1 MKPFLL
7 LLQLK
12 TFQVK
17 LRMKLWSEKLSTVN
31 FYFIFFNITGMVEDN
46 RIDPKMVFSYVQEVY
61 RMCNDLWTVL
71 CSTYVHIS
79 HYCPLY
85 NTISNCT
92 NIMINN
98 DSTRKNLSSPPTC
111 VSYFWWRCSCRN
123 LTPHYYCSLLS
134 LSSDKQL
141 GLGTR
146 GWMIITSS

>member
-17 LRMKLWSEKLSTVN
+17 LRMKLWSEKLRTVN

-79 HYCPLY
+79 SYPIIVLY
-85 NTISNCT
+85 IILFPIVPILWS
-92 NIMINN
+92 IMIQQGRTYPVPRLACHTFGEDVVAEIWLLIIIAHCSVSVVTNN
-98 DSTRKNLSSPPTC
+98 WDLEHEGE
-111 VSYFWWRCSCRN
+111 W
-123 LTPHYYCSLLS
+123 
-134 LSSDKQL
+134 
-141 GLGTR
+141 
-146 GWMIITSS
+146 